1 MSFNL
6 LQIEQ
11 SKVLIPITNAKQ
23 KQSRTRHTTNVLTYF
38 FRTDHELKINSEK
51 QRAPFLLAS
60 PAHREPGYEAI
71 FLSIEPLYLKR
82 SRKKFSDEAQTFA
95 DQKSWLHSLK
105 LLSLQLDSERGQ
117 MNQLFIPLTTHHPY
131 MPTNRT
137 LTAADSYNMAG
148 PHVDQASS

>member
-23 KQSRTRHTTNVLTYF
+23 KQSRTKAHNQCTDIFFQNRSWAQDKLWETKSTIFVSLPRPPRAWVRGYIFVYWTTVSQAIKEKIQ
-38 FRTDHELKINSEK
+38 RSSTDFCWSK
-51 QRAPFLLAS
+51 
-60 PAHREPGYEAI
+60 
-71 FLSIEPLYLKR
+71 YL
-82 SRKKFSDEAQTFA
+82 
-95 DQKSWLHSLK
+95 LK

-117 MNQLFIPLTTHHPY
+117 MNQLFIPLPTHQPY